1 VEAIDEVERKRYQA
15 RNQNQQR
22 SSAHLEVLLKKESRY

>member
-1 VEAIDEVERKRYQA
+1 VKAVDEVEQQRYQA
-15 RNQNQQR
+15 RDQNQQR